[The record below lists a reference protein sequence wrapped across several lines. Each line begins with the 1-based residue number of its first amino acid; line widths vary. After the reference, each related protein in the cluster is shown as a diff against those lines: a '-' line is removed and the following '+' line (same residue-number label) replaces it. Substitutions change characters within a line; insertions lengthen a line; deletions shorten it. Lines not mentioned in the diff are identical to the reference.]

1 MEKFQDWVWNYGG
14 KKETFYGL
22 SGLGDLIV
30 TCLSEH
36 SRNRRAGKLIGQG
49 KTLEEARKEVGMVI
63 ESIDNIDVA
72 YELGK
77 INNIYMPITDTVYD
91 VIYNGLKPEDAVNR
105 LMTKQKKCE
114 WE

>member
-1 MEKFQDWVWNYGG
+1 M
-14 KKETFYGL
+14 
-22 SGLGDLIV
+22 GDLIV

-49 KTLEEARKEVGMVI
+49 KTLDEARKEVGMVI

-77 INNIYMPITDTVYD
+77 INNVYMPITETVYN
-91 VIYNGLKPEDAVNR
+91 VIYNGLKPEEAVKE
-105 LMTKQKKCE
+105 LMTKEKKDE
-114 WE
+114 LE

>member
-1 MEKFQDWVWNYGG
+1 M
-14 KKETFYGL
+14 
-22 SGLGDLIV
+22 GDLIV

-36 SRNRRAGKLIGQG
+36 SRNRKAGKLIGQG
-49 KTLEEARKEVGMVI
+49 KTLEETRKEVGMVI

-77 INNIYMPITDTVYD
+77 INNIYMPITETVYN
-91 VIYNGLKPEDAVNR
+91 VIYNGLKPEEAVKN